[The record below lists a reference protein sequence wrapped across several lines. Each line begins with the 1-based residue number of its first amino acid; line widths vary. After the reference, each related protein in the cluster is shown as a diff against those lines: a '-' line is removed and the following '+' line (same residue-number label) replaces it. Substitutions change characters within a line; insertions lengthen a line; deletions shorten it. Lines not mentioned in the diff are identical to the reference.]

1 MRKLI
6 FILIFCFCTLSNS
19 YSEFQSSILDENNK
33 ILGLKSTNI
42 DYKTENLIDKDTI
55 IKSKIVNIPQQHF
68 GRFVR
73 QYIEGIGLGSLF
85 FVAVALPL
93 ALTDRDFSFAEGHS
107 NGMFTVALIA
117 GSAALVTGNILGVW
131 DAGNSEGFSAS
142 PFWTAAGALAG
153 VPVGILTG
161 IGVYKLI
168 EKYNNGWY
176 TFGSIM
182 SGMSMITIGSII
194 GFNATRTYNPNISSG
209 GNSSLITFQNS
220 NLHVSNP
227 GIYIISDK
235 TRFKKPIT
243 YLNILNINF

>member
-1 MRKLI
+1 
-6 FILIFCFCTLSNS
+6 
-19 YSEFQSSILDENNK
+19 LDEDNK
-33 ILGLKSTNI
+33 ILRLKSTNI
-42 DYKTENLIDKDTI
+42 VLKTEKLIVKDTI
-55 IKSKIVNIPQQHF
+55 LKYINAELPRQHF
-68 GRFVR
+68 GRFVG
-73 QYIEGIGLGSLF
+73 QYFEGIGLGSLSF
-85 FVAVALPL
+85 IVVSLPFVLMDHDAFNVGG
-93 ALTDRDFSFAEGHS
+93 GHS
-107 NGMFTVALIA
+107 NGMAIVGFIA

-131 DAGNSEGFSAS
+131 DAGNSDGFSAS